1 MSRQTDLQDRSAF
14 PYGSLSDER
23 PHAEDE
29 GRSTSVMTAL
39 HFAAL
44 RDSQVESLMRLEAGG
59 EAVFI
64 QDAGGRSHKLS
75 AWIRARAN

>member
-1 MSRQTDLQDRSAF
+1 MDTTDLSDRSAF
-14 PYGSLSDER
+14 PYGSLSDDR

-29 GRSTSVMTAL
+29 GRSVSVMTAL
-39 HFAAL
+39 HFTAL

-64 QDAGGRSHKLS
+64 QDAEGNNHKLS
-75 AWIRARAN
+75 AYIRARAN